1 MLKRYDWRE
10 PPVLAEVFDRHRD
23 EINKKT
29 GRAANVKG
37 RTAEERTL
45 MAVELIST
53 NISWVL
59 GGRLATKK
67 EDARG
72 IDVVA
77 ETPIGPLYIQVKSS
91 HCGAHRYKRKRR
103 KARVIIVIIEPEM
116 SDVKIREKVTGALH
130 VQRKHILGLRLK
142 SARARKQKARLS

>member
-1 MLKRYDWRE
+1 MLKRSDWRE

-67 EDARG
+67 KTL
-72 IDVVA
+72 VVS
-77 ETPIGPLYIQVKSS
+77 TSLL
-91 HCGAHRYKRKRR
+91 KRR
-103 KARVIIVIIEPEM
+103 
-116 SDVKIREKVTGALH
+116 
-130 VQRKHILGLRLK
+130 
-142 SARARKQKARLS
+142 